1 MVRKEDISLWNT
13 VELALG
19 TDTAE
24 KCTAAI
30 MVLERFMEEAMV
42 AAGAKS
48 TAEAGARDM
57 AEALAGDTVEDP
69 AVAGTD
75 RSYVRMLRSSK
86 EMVVE
91 TSF

>member
-1 MVRKEDISLWNT
+1 M
-13 VELALG
+13 ELALG

-30 MVLERFMEEAMV
+30 MVLERCMEEAMV

-48 TAEAGARDM
+48 T